1 MTICVNDRECVFGK
15 IIDGCMQLS
24 SIGKTVEEYWNLIPQ
39 IYPNIYLDHYVIM
52 PNHLHGII
60 IIDMPVG
67 AINNRP
73 YGKLS
78 QIIKSYKQ
86 MVTKQIRKQ
95 NNVYFLWQRSFY
107 DHVIRDD
114 VDFNRV
120 REYIINNPKM
130 WEYDEN
136 NPD

>member
-1 MTICVNDRECVFGK
+1 MT
-15 IIDGCMQLS
+15 
-24 SIGKTVEEYWNLIPQ
+24 
-39 IYPNIYLDHYVIM
+39 
-52 PNHLHGII
+52 NHLHGII

-114 VDFNRV
+114 VNFNRV